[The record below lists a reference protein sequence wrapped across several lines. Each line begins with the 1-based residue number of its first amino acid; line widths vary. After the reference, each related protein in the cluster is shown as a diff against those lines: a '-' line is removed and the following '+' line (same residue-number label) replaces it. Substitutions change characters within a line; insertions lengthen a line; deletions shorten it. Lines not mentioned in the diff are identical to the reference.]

1 MSLFSTIETDCPACE
16 ATSKYELVFSVNADR
31 RPELRA
37 EIMARTFQ
45 RLTCPECGG
54 LFRLEP
60 EFTYFHAAG
69 KQFLTVRP
77 ASELPGWPEQE
88 ARAVATFNRFW
99 GPGAD
104 PVAAQIGSEL
114 GHRVVFGWEAA
125 HEKLVAIDAGVDDV
139 TLELVKL
146 ALLRTQDDI
155 SIGNAA
161 MRLVGVDQADS
172 LVLGLFQGADE
183 HVLEQ
188 FLVPRAL
195 LSEIEAGADDWA
207 PLRKQLSEG
216 AFVDIQRVL
225 MVPADA

>member
-1 MSLFSTIETDCPACE
+1 MSLFSTIETECPACE

-88 ARAVATFNRFW
+88 ARAVELAVHRAIGDGVRTADISAPNQLHVPVGRPVLVHLSSKDVIHSFGLYEMRVKQDAI
-99 GPGAD
+99 PGMQI
-104 PVAAQIGSEL
+104 PVWFIPTITTKEMRAKLGKPDFDYEISCSQLCGL
-114 GHRVVFGWEAA
+114 GHYRMRGFLTVDSAEDFTKWIADQ
-125 HEKLVAIDAGVDDV
+125 EK
-139 TLELVKL
+139 ELNRP
-146 ALLRTQDDI
+146 A
-155 SIGNAA
+155 
-161 MRLVGVDQADS
+161 QA
-172 LVLGLFQGADE
+172 
-183 HVLEQ
+183 
-188 FLVPRAL
+188 
-195 LSEIEAGADDWA
+195 
-207 PLRKQLSEG
+207 
-216 AFVDIQRVL
+216 
-225 MVPADA
+225 VPASTPPVSR